1 MEKFGKI
8 VCKLRKLIIIIAL
21 LLIIPSVLGMMST
34 RINYDILI
42 YLPEDIETIKGENI
56 LSKDFDMG
64 AFSIVIIDDMKI
76 KDISKLEKKIEKM
89 DNVSRVISI
98 ADAIGTNIPEEML
111 SEEIKEK
118 AYRGNSTIM
127 MVTFKEGISSDETMK
142 SVEDLRELTDKQCKI
157 SGMTATV
164 LDTRDLSSKETTVY
178 VIIASMLCLLVLEIA
193 LDSFIVPFF
202 FLIY

>member
-8 VCKLRKLIIIIAL
+8 VCKFRKLIIIIAL

-142 SVEDLRELTDKQCKI
+142 SVEDLRELTDKQCKLFLLFLLK
-157 SGMTATV
+157 AFP
-164 LDTRDLSSKETTVY
+164 LVY
-178 VIIASMLCLLVLEIA
+178 
-193 LDSFIVPFF
+193 
-202 FLIY
+202 